1 MDFAIGYYRAAILAG
16 IRTAFPNTRP
26 RHGPFDDP
34 RARRDPRDPRRRE
47 KGKGGGRETVEWA
60 GGGEGS
66 HLARSR
72 TRAGRF
78 SCATEEEWRVQE
90 SDKCSSVLNP

>member
-66 HLARSR
+66 HTSPEVELERDDLVARLRRSGECK
-72 TRAGRF
+72 RAI
-78 SCATEEEWRVQE
+78 SALQC
-90 SDKCSSVLNP
+90 